1 MTQSRRHV
9 LVIAS
14 QCDAKPKLNRLDE
27 AAGALHAA
35 LRDGDIGGCAPGL
48 PDGGSLL
55 HGSLEA
61 ATIAVRV
68 REAIGY
74 AGDTGA
80 TLVLALLGHGFIP
93 GGNPALYLMGKDSKE
108 ELKETAVDVRALLGE
123 AADRP
128 GIKSVIALIDTCTA
142 AGAIPQIGDITTG
155 TRNGKIRLW
164 LLMAAAVAQPAFDM
178 GMSRE
183 LAAVLRAG
191 APGVGALLRLSDV
204 APIIQASLA
213 GQDLRKFD
221 YDGDVSAEPMWLARN
236 RHARGNTLTIGAHR
250 DKALAAA
257 LRPLGDHPLPTSFEE
272 LRELHAELSARLR
285 QEDQPLDLIRAA
297 GVVDSLI
304 AAHRT
309 TVFLREH
316 LAGALETVSLRRALV
331 VAGCTLDIDPA
342 AVIASEVDAAELAAL
357 TYPSVRERDSRP
369 QLARFVVALADGAG
383 IDPSGAE
390 FKKWAV
396 SNGAIV
402 PYNDALK
409 GWPEHSGGRR
419 FRLIVSYDSLAGE
432 WPEKVRA
439 WVIYAGRE
447 CGKKSFDCTAD
458 QPGAEDALA
467 EAVSWAEEQA
477 ANLREELDRIEVAV
491 PARML
496 VDWHPEQVEYNGSWL
511 GVNYTV
517 LPRWSQRLEPTA
529 KMRGYNSNV
538 RKRLAE
544 LLQTPETGLPHW
556 LGALE
561 VGDSKALRQK
571 LAMGGYAPAT
581 GLIDRPD
588 QDGSLVDLLLRY
600 LPVVLWPQA
609 TSLGSGHCERVASQ
623 WNRLPDDFLAAY
635 RARWAGTNQQDPDLI
650 ADIRAVWDDE
660 DWLRFCGTAS
670 I

>member
-1 MTQSRRHV
+1 MTHGRRHV

-14 QCDAKPKLNRLDE
+14 QCDEKPKLDRLDE
-27 AAGALHAA
+27 AAGALHTA
-35 LRDGDIGGCAPGL
+35 LRDGDIGGCEPGL
-48 PDGGSLL
+48 PDGESLLRGSLE
-55 HGSLEA
+55 LEA
-61 ATIAVRV
+61 ATIAVRI

-74 AGDTGA
+74 AGDTGS

-108 ELKETAVDVRALLGE
+108 GFKETAVDVRALLGE

-142 AGAIPQIGDITTG
+142 AGAIPLIGDITTG

-164 LLMAAAVAQPAFDM
+164 LLMAAAVEQPAFDM

-204 APIIQASLA
+204 APIIQAALA

-236 RHARGNTLTIGAHR
+236 RHARGNTLAIGAHR

-257 LRPLGDHPLPTSFEE
+257 LRPLGDRPLPVGFEE

-285 QEDQPLDLIRAA
+285 QGDGSLDLIRAA

-309 TVFLREH
+309 AVFLQEC
-316 LAGALETVSLRRALV
+316 LAGALRTASLRRALV
-331 VAGCTLDIDPA
+331 VAGGTLDGDPA
-342 AVIASEVDAAELAAL
+342 AVLASEVDAAELAAL
-357 TYPSVRERDSRP
+357 TYPSVRERDCRP
-369 QLARFVVALADGAG
+369 QLARFVVALAHGAG
-383 IDPSGAE
+383 IDPGGAE
-390 FKKWAV
+390 FKQWA
-396 SNGAIV
+396 
-402 PYNDALK
+402 
-409 GWPEHSGGRR
+409 EHSVGRR

-439 WVIYAGRE
+439 WVVYAGRE
-447 CGKKSFDCTAD
+447 CGKNSFDCTAD

-477 ANLREELDRIEVAV
+477 ARLGEDLDRIEVAV

-544 LLQTPETGLPHW
+544 LSQAPEAGLPHW
-556 LGALE
+556 LGAPE
-561 VGDSKALRQK
+561 VGDSQALRQK
-571 LAMGGYAPAT
+571 LAMGGYAPAS

-609 TSLGSGHCERVASQ
+609 ASLGSGHCERVASR

-635 RARWAGTNQQDPDLI
+635 RARWAGKNQQDPDLI

-670 I
+670 T